1 MPSDKEQKKSP
12 EEEAEEKKYSFLQ
25 EKIKGKQGS
34 RETLIKQFIRIAIYG
49 LILGMFACLGFFALK
64 PWMQQWFAGNAKTV
78 MIPEDEQ
85 AAEDSEKNQE
95 GKEDPALDAESY
107 EEMTA
112 GLNERVKE
120 ARKSIVSVS
129 SVSEKAD
136 WDGEMTGI
144 LQSVTGV
151 IAGDNG
157 REFLIIADSSICTGA
172 SAWRVTISDGKS
184 FDAALKKVDNNRK
197 IAVFGIG
204 KHVVDEDDSGLIK
217 VAVLGNSKKVAQ
229 GDAVIALGNIFGYA
243 DGMSYGVVSA
253 SNYKATFFDG
263 ECAVIATDI
272 PAEEQGTGMLFNMDG
287 EVVGMISSSVWN
299 DTGKNVVNAYG
310 ISDLKPII
318 ELLINGKSV
327 PYIGIYGTTVTEQLA
342 EEHKMPSGIYVA
354 DVDPDSPAMAA
365 GIQIGDIICEASGEE
380 IKDIAAYQNIVIG
393 SSVGET
399 MEFVGKRLGSDG
411 YVNIKVSVVTT
422 EKEEVK

>member
-1 MPSDKEQKKSP
+1 
-12 EEEAEEKKYSFLQ
+12 
-25 EKIKGKQGS
+25 
-34 RETLIKQFIRIAIYG
+34 
-49 LILGMFACLGFFALK
+49 
-64 PWMQQWFAGNAKTV
+64 

-144 LQSVTGV
+144 LQSVTGI

-197 IAVFGIG
+197 IAVFG
-204 KHVVDEDDSGLIK
+204 SG
-217 VAVLGNSKKVAQ
+217 N
-229 GDAVIALGNIFGYA
+229 
-243 DGMSYGVVSA
+243 MS
-253 SNYKATFFDG
+253 
-263 ECAVIATDI
+263 
-272 PAEEQGTGMLFNMDG
+272 
-287 EVVGMISSSVWN
+287 
-299 DTGKNVVNAYG
+299 
-310 ISDLKPII
+310 
-318 ELLINGKSV
+318 
-327 PYIGIYGTTVTEQLA
+327 
-342 EEHKMPSGIYVA
+342 
-354 DVDPDSPAMAA
+354 
-365 GIQIGDIICEASGEE
+365 
-380 IKDIAAYQNIVIG
+380 
-393 SSVGET
+393 
-399 MEFVGKRLGSDG
+399 
-411 YVNIKVSVVTT
+411 
-422 EKEEVK
+422 

>member
-172 SAWRVTISDGKS
+172 SAW
-184 FDAALKKVDNNRK
+184 

-342 EEHKMPSGIYVA
+342 EEHKMP
-354 DVDPDSPAMAA
+354 
-365 GIQIGDIICEASGEE
+365 
-380 IKDIAAYQNIVIG
+380 
-393 SSVGET
+393 
-399 MEFVGKRLGSDG
+399 
-411 YVNIKVSVVTT
+411 
-422 EKEEVK
+422 